1 MRLGGFVADHPGIDN
16 RPAYSVALPP
26 SKHIV
31 EQAEVAAGLG
41 YKRVWVFDSP
51 ALYGDVWIALARI
64 AEGVPDI
71 GLATGVAV
79 SSLRHPM
86 VTASAIA
93 TIEDLSPGRLWAYFG
108 TGFTARVAMG
118 QRSLK
123 WSDLA
128 VYIQQVRGLL
138 NGEVVQ
144 IDGAACQM
152 MHSPGFAPERPI
164 RVPLGLSPIGPKGFA
179 VSRELADGVI
189 LTAPTGEDPPWEQ
202 VAMLIEGS
210 VVDPGEDH
218 TSQRLKD
225 ALGPAY
231 TTSFHARYVWA
242 PDMVEAAPGGA
253 EWLDRLRAERPEAEL
268 HLAVHEGHLVA
279 VTARDQPL
287 LDVAGER
294 LLDTGWTGDAASIS
308 ARMDAVGS
316 QGISE
321 VVLCVAGPDIG
332 RELQAFA
339 AAVAHS

>member
-1 MRLGGFVADHPGIDN
+1 VRVNPGLGN
-16 RPAYSVALPP
+16 RPSYSVALPP

-31 EQAEVAAGLG
+31 EQARVAAALG

-51 ALYGDVWIALARI
+51 ALYGDVWVALARI

-93 TIEDLSPGRLWAYFG
+93 TIEELSPGRLWAYFG
-108 TGFTARVAMG
+108 TGFTARHAMG

-138 NGEVVQ
+138 NGEVVE

-164 RVPLGLSPIGPKGFA
+164 PVPLGLSPVGPKGFA
-179 VSRELADGVI
+179 VSRELADAVI
-189 LTAPTGEDPPWEQ
+189 VTAPAGDDAPWDE
-202 VAMLIEGS
+202 VALLINGS
-210 VVDPGEDH
+210 VLDPGEDH

-225 ALGPAY
+225 AVGAAY
-231 TTSFHARYVWA
+231 VTGFHALYAWA
-242 PDMVEAAPGGA
+242 PEMLQDAPGGA
-253 EWLDRLRAERPEAEL
+253 EWLLRLQAERPEAER
-268 HLAVHEGHLVA
+268 HLLVHEGHLVA

-287 LDVAGER
+287 LEVAGKRILE
-294 LLDTGWTGDAASIS
+294 TGWTGAAASIA

-321 VVLCVAGPDIG
+321 VVLCAAGPDIR
-332 RELQAFA
+332 RELEAFA
-339 AAVAHS
+339 AAAQST